1 MHYKWKDPLKKKRK
15 TQKQTLS
22 VKLNRAKEW
31 HTIRQVSDNGC
42 FIKISIAAC
51 AWFAVGETPHWSAAF
66 ELSYRYPRLDARG
79 GIPYTWTFGFTQSID
94 S

>member
-1 MHYKWKDPLKKKRK
+1 M
-15 TQKQTLS
+15 TGI
-22 VKLNRAKEW
+22 
-31 HTIRQVSDNGC
+31 HTIRQLSDNGC
-42 FIKISIAAC
+42 FIKMSIAAN
-51 AWFAVGETPHWSAAF
+51 AWFAAGETPHLSVTF

>member
-1 MHYKWKDPLKKKRK
+1 M
-15 TQKQTLS
+15 TGIQ
-22 VKLNRAKEW
+22 
-31 HTIRQVSDNGC
+31 TIRQVSDNGC
-42 FIKISIAAC
+42 FIKIRIAAN
-51 AWFAVGETPHWSAAF
+51 AWFAAGETPHLSVTF